1 MAEETVTPSEEALD
15 EGQPGLE
22 EVADVTEEPTTTVW
36 SPEPT
41 GADEVLNQSVE
52 DWIAEVAF
60 ESTADVPIPDRLVD

>member
-15 EGQPGLE
+15 EGQPGFE

-41 GADEVLNQSVE
+41 GADEILNQSVE
-52 DWIAEVAF
+52 DWRKPGLWSSRRRPNSDA
-60 ESTADVPIPDRLVD
+60 TC